1 MTPNVL
7 QWRSEEDTLKLIGI
21 LDRDS
26 LMSFWDDR
34 HTLLEGKK
42 RLDLSVLARVDSA
55 GLAML
60 VHVQNSPATGASPIV
75 ITGVSERLHTLIAL
89 YNLNDILIT
98 DGAELTA

>member
-7 QWRSEEDTLKLIGI
+7 QWRSEEETLKLIGI

-42 RLDLSVLARVDSA
+42 RLDLSELARVDSA

-60 VHVQNSPATGASPIV
+60 VHVQNTPAAGGSPIV
-75 ITGVSERLHTLIAL
+75 ITGVSERLRTLIAL
-89 YNLNDILIT
+89 YNLNDILIAE
-98 DGAELTA
+98 GAELAS

>member
-42 RLDLSVLARVDSA
+42 RLDLSELVRVDSA

-60 VHVQNSPATGASPIV
+60 VHVQNTPATSASQIV
-75 ITGVSERLHTLIAL
+75 ITGVSERLRTLIAL
-89 YNLNDILIT
+89 YNLNEVLII
-98 DGAELTA
+98 DGAELAS

>member
-1 MTPNVL
+1 MAANVL

-26 LMSFWDDR
+26 LMSFWDAR

-42 RLDLSVLARVDSA
+42 RLDLSGLERVDSA

-60 VHVQNSPATGASPIV
+60 VHVQNTGATGASQIV
-75 ITGVSERLHTLIAL
+75 ITGVSERLRTLIAL
-89 YNLNDILIT
+89 YNLNDILLT
-98 DGAELTA
+98 DSVLLAS

>member
-42 RLDLSVLARVDSA
+42 RLDLSELTRVDSA

-60 VHVQNSPATGASPIV
+60 VHVQNTPASGASQIV
-75 ITGVSERLHTLIAL
+75 ITGVSERLRTLIAL
-89 YNLNDILIT
+89 YNLNDILIAE
-98 DGAELTA
+98 GAELAS